1 MNLWFTDPIFQ
12 TCLVGFVTTFAAAVA
27 AFYLWREDRSER
39 YLIFWMIAW
48 LFNAVRW
55 IVHYPAETNHAMR
68 FVESLIAS
76 DVLAFLTLGAYAVL
90 PVKPWRLGRFAGVLA
105 GVLMVYIVAASVQER
120 VVELGYMLATA
131 TVLFSVWCFWR
142 GYRVTGISGYAI
154 AAVAYFCQGMMFAV
168 LLAVL
173 GKGVGNFVLAPLANV
188 VVVGTFLLI
197 AYQRL
202 HRKTTTAE
210 HTLQEI
216 FDTAPTPIFIT
227 RPPNGELDRI
237 NRAALAIFGLPVEEV
252 IGKTMPELGLVA
264 DAAARDGVYAEL
276 SAGGSITGRVVSHVF
291 RGTEKRIFAV
301 SGKRLDLEVGPRFVF
316 ALFELTAQ
324 RLAQEV
330 IAESE
335 RRYREL
341 FDSAVDGIVI
351 LSPDGILVDANPA
364 CCDATGFS
372 RSELI
377 GRSLFELLPPEEL
390 RQRPPQWGA
399 HEQTGS
405 VISQRNIRRKDGIE
419 IPMEINRWRLPDG
432 NIQAILRDIGERKRA
447 EAEILR
453 LNVSLEER
461 VNERTAQLQEANH
474 DLESFSYSVSHD
486 LRAPLRRI
494 LSFVQMLSDS
504 HGTELGDEG
513 RRLLARVDHN
523 AKRMAELIDDLLT
536 FSKIGKGQ
544 IENRRLVDMHAE
556 VTGLLEELG
565 LSEKVELG
573 ELPSAEGDPSLLRQV
588 WQNLILNAVKFSA
601 KVEKPVVR
609 IRGLRHP
616 SGKVEY
622 SIEDNGVG
630 FDMAHAANLF
640 GVFQRLHPE
649 SQFEGTGV
657 GLAIVHRIVGRH
669 SGHVSARSSPGKG
682 ATFTFTL
689 PHGIS
694 RSP

>member
-1 MNLWFTDPIFQ
+1 MNFWFTDPVFQ
-12 TCLVGFVTTFAAAVA
+12 TCLVGAVTTFVAAIA
-27 AFYLWREDRSER
+27 AFYLWRENRSER

-48 LFNAVRW
+48 LFNAARW
-55 IVHYPAETNHAMR
+55 IIHYPAETNQGMR

-90 PVKPWRLGRFAGVLA
+90 PVKPWRLGSFAGVLA
-105 GVLMVYIVAASVQER
+105 AILAVYIVAASLQER
-120 VVELGYMLATA
+120 VVELGYMLATG

-142 GYRVTGISGYAI
+142 GYRDSGISGYAI
-154 AAVAYFCQGMMFAV
+154 AAVAYFCQGMMFAI

-173 GKGVGNFVLAPLANV
+173 GKGVGNFVLAPLTNV
-188 VVVGTFLLI
+188 VVVGPFLLI

-202 HRKTTTAE
+202 HRQTTTAE

-237 NRAALAIFGLPVEEV
+237 NRAALAIFGLPVEQAL
-252 IGKTMPELGLVA
+252 GRTMLELGLVA
-264 DAAARDGVYAEL
+264 EPVARDAIYAEL
-276 SAGGSITGRVVSHVF
+276 SAGGSVTGREVAHVF

-301 SGKRLDLEVGPRFVF
+301 SGKRLDLDVGPRFVF

-324 RLAQEV
+324 RLAQEA
-330 IAESE
+330 IAKSE

-341 FDSAVDGIVI
+341 FDLALDSIVI
-351 LSPDGILVDANPA
+351 LSPDGILVDVNPA
-364 CCDATGFS
+364 CCNLTGFS
-372 RSELI
+372 REELI
-377 GRSLFELLPPEEL
+377 GLSFLELLPPEEL

-399 HEQTGS
+399 HEQAGS
-405 VISQRNIRRKDGIE
+405 IMTQRHIRRKDGIE

-432 NIQAILRDIGERKRA
+432 NVQAIFRDISERKRA
-447 EAEILR
+447 EAEIVR

-461 VNERTAQLQEANH
+461 VRERTAQLQEANH

-494 LSFVQMLSDS
+494 LSFSQMLGTSQ
-504 HGTELGDEG
+504 GTELGEEG
-513 RRLLARVDHN
+513 RHMLARVDHN
-523 AKRMAELIDDLLT
+523 AKRMSELIDDLLS
-536 FSKIGKGQ
+536 FSRIGKGQ

-556 VTGLLEELG
+556 VAGLLEELG
-565 LSEKVELG
+565 ISDNVELG

-657 GLAIVHRIVGRH
+657 GLAIVHRIIGRH
-669 SGHVSARSSPGKG
+669 SGHISARSSPGKG

-694 RSP
+694 RAP